1 MFVRKRL
8 SELNTAR
15 KKWRKFCGHNLL
27 IIFDQKIKPSRH
39 EVAFCF
45 LLTCGELYESGKLD
59 ALFLRLL
66 KISRALLSVSD
77 KTGIVEF
84 AQFLHSKNIELV
96 STGGTARVIR
106 NADIPVKDISEI
118 TNFPEMLDGR
128 VKTLHPA
135 IHGGLLYVRGNDD
148 HEKTVT
154 EHEIGAIDLVVVN
167 LYPFEQ
173 TVARGAA
180 DAEVIE
186 NIDIGGPSML
196 RSAAKNF
203 AAVTVV
209 SDPADLEIVKEQIEK
224 NGGTD
229 LETRRKLSGKVYAR
243 TAQYD
248 AAIAAYFNPDLAP
261 SFKTKMMDLKYGE
274 NPHQK
279 ASLYRGAKTVSPSV
293 VEAEILQG
301 KQMGYCNILDADAA
315 LNCVLEFTD
324 PAAVIIKHA
333 TPCGVAVAENVE
345 DAFTKAFA
353 ADSTSAFGGIVA
365 FNREVSG
372 AVAEE
377 MSKIFFEVIIAPKFS
392 DEAKDIFAKKPN
404 LRLLETGEM
413 NGVPAQVEI
422 KSVSGGFLKQ
432 DKDNSVI
439 AAEDLK
445 HVVGEPTEQEMADMI
460 FAWKVVKHVKSN
472 AIVLVKDGVTL
483 GIGGGQTS
491 RVGSSAIAVKQAG
504 EKTKGAVAASDAF
517 FPFADGVEQLAEAGI
532 SAIIQPGGSKGD
544 ETVFAAAKEA
554 NVKMSLTGMRVFKH

>member
-1 MFVRKRL
+1 M
-8 SELNTAR
+8 
-15 KKWRKFCGHNLL
+15 
-27 IIFDQKIKPSRH
+27 KIN
-39 EVAFCF
+39 
-45 LLTCGELYESGKLD
+45 
-59 ALFLRLL
+59 
-66 KISRALLSVSD
+66 RALLSVSD

-84 AQFLHSKNIELV
+84 AQFLHSQNIEII
-96 STGGTARVIR
+96 STGGTAAAIR
-106 NADIPVKDISEI
+106 AKNIPVKDISEI

-148 HEKTVT
+148 HEKTVN
-154 EHEIGAIDLVVVN
+154 EHKIGAIDLVVVN

-180 DAEVIE
+180 DVEVIE

-229 LETRRKLSGKVYAR
+229 LETRRKLSAKVFAK

-248 AAIAAYFNPDLAP
+248 AAIAHYFNPDFAP
-261 SFKTKMMDLKYGE
+261 GFTTKIMDLKYGE

-279 ASLYRGAKTVSPSV
+279 ASWYRWQKSLSPSV
-293 VEAEILQG
+293 VEAKILQG
-301 KQMGYCNILDADAA
+301 KHMGYCNVLDADAA
-315 LNCVLEFTD
+315 LNCVLEFSE

-333 TPCGVAVAENVE
+333 TPCGVAVS
-345 DAFTKAFA
+345 DTLKSAFTKAFA

-365 FNREVSG
+365 CNREVSG
-372 AVAEE
+372 TLAEE
-377 MSKIFFEVIIAPKFS
+377 MSTIFFEVIIAPHFS
-392 DEAKDIFAKKPN
+392 KEAKEIFAKKPN

-413 NGVPAQVEI
+413 NGIPNQPEMR
-422 KSVSGGFLKQ
+422 SVSGGLLVQ
-432 DKDNSVI
+432 EKDTSHI
-439 AAEDLK
+439 SASDLT
-445 HVVGEPTEQEMADMI
+445 HIVGKPTEQEICDML

-491 RVGSSAIAVKQAG
+491 RVGSSEIAVRQAG
-504 EKTKGAVAASDAF
+504 EKAKDAVAASDAF
-517 FPFADGVEQLAEAGI
+517 FPFPDGVEQLAQAGI
-532 SAIIQPGGSKGD
+532 AAVIQPGGSKGD
-544 ETVFAAAKEA
+544 EKVFAAAKKA
-554 NVKMSLTGMRVFKH
+554 GVKMSLTGMRAFKH

>member
-1 MFVRKRL
+1 M
-8 SELNTAR
+8 
-15 KKWRKFCGHNLL
+15 
-27 IIFDQKIKPSRH
+27 
-39 EVAFCF
+39 
-45 LLTCGELYESGKLD
+45 
-59 ALFLRLL
+59 

-84 AQFLHSKNIELV
+84 AQFLHAKNIEII
-96 STGGTARVIR
+96 STGGTAAAIR
-106 NADIPVKDISEI
+106 KKDIPVKDISEI

-167 LYPFEQ
+167 LYPFEE
-173 TVARGAA
+173 TVAKGAA
-180 DAEVIE
+180 DEVVIE

-209 SDPADLEIVKEQIEK
+209 SDPADLEIVREQIEK

-229 LETRRKLSGKVYAR
+229 LETRRRLSGKVYER
-243 TAQYD
+243 TAKYD
-248 AAIAAYFNPDLAP
+248 AAIAKYFNPDITP
-261 SFKTKMMDLKYGE
+261 SNPPQSPLVMGEAMMDLKYGE
-274 NPHQK
+274 NPHQT
-279 ASLYRGAKTVSPSV
+279 ATLYRGSKTVTPSV
-293 VEAEILQG
+293 VEAEVLQG

-333 TPCGVAVAENVE
+333 TPCGVAVAKNIKE
-345 DAFTKAFA
+345 AFTKAFQ

-365 FNREVSG
+365 FNREVTG
-372 AVAEE
+372 EVAEE

-392 DEAKDIFAKKPN
+392 EEAKKIFAKKPN
-404 LRLLETGEM
+404 LRLLATEKM
-413 NGVPAQVEI
+413 NGLAPQTEI

-432 DKDNSVI
+432 DKDVSVI
-439 AAEDLK
+439 SSSDLK
-445 HVVGEPTEQEMADMI
+445 HAVGEPTNQEISDML

-472 AIVLVKDGVTL
+472 AIVLVKNGVTV

-491 RVGSSAIAVKQAG
+491 RVGSSAIAVHQAG
-504 EKTKGAVAASDAF
+504 EKAKGAVAASDAF
-517 FPFADGVEQLAEAGI
+517 FPFSDGVEQLAEAGI

-544 ETVFAAAKEA
+544 EAVFAAAKEA
-554 NVKMSLTGMRVFKH
+554 GVKMSLTGMRVFKH